1 MIEKR
6 QNIYK
11 ILKLDQPKFFKVVS
25 DLMFKHDPMTFNTVI
40 NYDEYDLE
48 AGTVISRLETATNQD
63 DVATILHEEFIA
75 WFGEGIAGDRESYIA
90 LAQDI
95 WQAWCAKA

>member
-1 MIEKR
+1 MIEEPRDLDKT
-6 QNIYK
+6 
-11 ILKLDQPKFFKVVS
+11 LKLEQPEFFKVVS
-25 DLMFKHDPMTFNTVI
+25 DLMFKHDPMTFNTVV
-40 NYDEYDLE
+40 NYDEYDPE

-63 DVATILHEEFIA
+63 DVATILHEEFIE
-75 WFGEGIAGDRESYIA
+75 WFGEGIAGDRDSYIA

>member
-1 MIEKR
+1 MIEER

-11 ILKLDQPKFFKVVS
+11 TLKLEQPEFFKVVS
-25 DLMFKHDPMTFNTVI
+25 DLMFKHDPMKI
-40 NYDEYDLE
+40 NLETHTDEYDPE

-75 WFGEGIAGDRESYIA
+75 WFGEGIAGDRDSYIA